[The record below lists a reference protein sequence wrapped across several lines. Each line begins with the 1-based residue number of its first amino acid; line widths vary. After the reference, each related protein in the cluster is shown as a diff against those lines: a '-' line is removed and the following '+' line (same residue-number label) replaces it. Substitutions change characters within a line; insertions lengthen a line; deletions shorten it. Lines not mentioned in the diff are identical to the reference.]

1 MTDSNTKTEAQ
12 VNTET
17 KTESEEAGN
26 NEKKVI
32 EAGDEEKKS
41 TETGGDKEKKSTES
55 GGDKEKKS
63 TESGEKEMRAVVLN
77 GFGGLKSV
85 KIGKRPIPPSNL
97 ADGEVLIRVQL
108 CGVSFQDL
116 MVRQGVTEAPP
127 KTPFI
132 LGFECA
138 GVVEAVSEDVEGFKV
153 GDRVVAL
160 PDHRAWAELVPVS
173 AKYVYQV
180 PETMP
185 LQEAAAV
192 TQSYTV
198 AYLLVNQL
206 ANVTKGQTVV
216 LHSAG
221 GAVGQAVCTL
231 LKEIGDVTV
240 VGVASKNKHEAIQ
253 STVTHL
259 IDRASDVL
267 AEVRKV
273 CPDGVDVVFDCQGGE
288 ECNRGYNLLKPL
300 GRYILFGSSSIV
312 TGETKS
318 ILNVVK
324 SWWQVDKVSPLRLYE
339 DNKGIIGFSLRRL
352 LHHQPG
358 GEERVR
364 NVVKEVYRLWQSGVA
379 KAHIDSTYAL
389 EDVTDAMTKMHERK
403 NVGKLLLDLSM
414 EPRPRPVTPAKSKK
428 EEKDKDKGSVD
439 KTGESIDK
447 EEEGEKESK
456 EGQEEEV
463 EKSEEKGKE

>member
-1 MTDSNTKTEAQ
+1 MDAQ
-12 VNTET
+12 PNA
-17 KTESEEAGN
+17 EEAKG
-26 NEKKVI
+26 ESPAEAKPVQ
-32 EAGDEEKKS
+32 EAGQDSK
-41 TETGGDKEKKSTES
+41 TGEAEAT
-55 GGDKEKKS
+55 
-63 TESGEKEMRAVVLN
+63 KEMRAVVLN

-85 KIGKRPIPPSNL
+85 KIVRRPEPAL

-108 CGVSFQDL
+108 CGVSFQDV

-138 GVVEAVSEDVEGFKV
+138 GVVAAVADDVENIKV

-160 PDHRAWAELVPVS
+160 PDHRAWAELVPVP
-173 AKYVYQV
+173 AKYVYPV
-180 PETMP
+180 PEAMP

-192 TQSYTV
+192 TLSYTV
-198 AYLLVNQL
+198 AYLLVHDL
-206 ANVTKGQTVV
+206 ANITSNHTVL

-221 GAVGQAVCTL
+221 GAVGQAVCAL
-231 LKEIGDVTV
+231 LQNIGGVTV
-240 VGVASKNKHEAIQ
+240 VGIASKNKHEDIKG
-253 STVTHL
+253 SVTHL
-259 IDRASDVL
+259 IDRASDVH

-273 CPDGVDVVFDCQGGE
+273 CPDGVDVVLDSQGGE
-288 ECNRGYNLLKPL
+288 ECNRGYTLLKPL

-318 ILNVVK
+318 ILSVVK

-339 DNKGIIGFSLRRL
+339 DNRGIIGFNLRRL

-358 GEERVR
+358 GHEKVR
-364 NVVKEVYRLWQSGVA
+364 KVVETVYKLWQSGVV

-389 EDVTDAMTKMHERK
+389 EDVTDAMTKMHDRK

-414 EPRPRPVTPAKSKK
+414 EPRPRPTTPAKTKK
-428 EEKDKDKGSVD
+428 EEKKEDKENAEKDAKDPKEDV
-439 KTGESIDK
+439 KAEK
-447 EEEGEKESK
+447 EEEAKDVK
-456 EGQEEEV
+456 
-463 EKSEEKGKE
+463 K